1 MLYLTQCYGAASII
15 MRIGIRD
22 PKDVLMDP
30 DTDPRGVKTKEE
42 KYTKQFSTLSL
53 KMTLKNIKN

>member
-15 MRIGIRD
+15 MRLWIRD

-42 KYTKQFSTLSL
+42 KLHQKIF
-53 KMTLKNIKN
+53 N